1 MKIKGLYSAAAVFVE
16 KHRPYFRAG
25 IVCLLLAGMLFVGM
39 TGGGD
44 PIAGAYMNY
53 ENQTENEELK
63 QLLTDYYAAYAK
75 GDVDAL
81 EKLATPI
88 SDKEKSYIKL
98 MSKYIKSYDI
108 KEIETKP
115 GVDRDALLVS
125 VGVDIHYKKLDE
137 AAPGLDFFY
146 VEKDKKGNYIINN
159 RYSTFNAQNGE
170 LDVDPTITT
179 LIATFEQQDD
189 VIALQ
194 GEVTQA
200 FNALTLENKD
210 FNVFFAKTMPEA
222 VTDWAADYK
231 KKEEK
236 LAKKEAKKEAAAKKK
251 AKEEEKKQE
260 EAKTEESK
268 AEETKEETAKQD
280 TEKADSAEKKTDTVV
295 AKEKVNVRAK
305 ASTDARSLGKVNGGT
320 ELKRYKEKNG
330 WSKVDYNGTKAW
342 IKSEFL
348 TVKAEDEKKDEE
360 TAKEDSKKKTTT
372 KKDDSK
378 SESKEKEETAKKD
391 TTESSTQK
399 DDDTKSDSKK
409 KVTTKKEESAEKSE
423 AKTSTVYA
431 KEKVNVRTKPSTSAK
446 SLGQV
451 NSGTKLTKYKEKSGW
466 SKVDY
471 NGNKAWIKSEFLTT
485 DKPEEQADEPAQDTS
500 SNLSSGQS
508 VRLSAAVNIRKS
520 MDESADRIAL
530 AYDGEH
536 VTVVEVYANGWTKVN
551 YNGKEGYMKTEYVK

>member
-1 MKIKGLYSAAAVFVE
+1 MKIKELLDTAAIYLE

-25 IVCLLLAGMLFVGM
+25 IVCIGLAAMLFVGM

-63 QLLTDYYAAYAK
+63 QLLTDYYTAYAK

-115 GVDRDALLVS
+115 GVDRDALLIS
-125 VGVDIHYKKLDE
+125 VALDIHYKKLDE

-146 VEKDKKGNYIINN
+146 VEKDKKGKYVINN

-179 LIATFEQQDD
+179 LIATFEQQAD

-194 GEVTQA
+194 SEVTQA

-236 LAKKEAKKEAAAKKK
+236 QTKKEAKKEAAAKKK
-251 AKEEEKKQE
+251 AKEEEKKE
-260 EAKTEESK
+260 EAKKEESK
-268 AEETKEETAKQD
+268 DEKTKEETAKQD
-280 TEKADSAEKKTDTVV
+280 TEKTDSAEKKTDTVV
-295 AKEKVNVRAK
+295 AKEKVNVRSK
-305 ASTDARSLGKVNGGT
+305 PSTDARSLGKVSGGT
-320 ELKRYKEKNG
+320 ELTRYKEKSG
-330 WSKVDYNGTKAW
+330 WSKVDYDGTKAW

-348 TVKAEDEKKDEE
+348 TVKAEDEDKDEE
-360 TAKEDSKKKTTT
+360 TAKEDSKKKTTA

-378 SESKEKEETAKKD
+378 
-391 TTESSTQK
+391 TESTDQK
-399 DDDTKSDSKK
+399 DDDTKSDSE
-409 KVTTKKEESAEKSE
+409 KKETSKKEDSAEKSE

-451 NSGTKLTKYKEKSGW
+451 SGGTKLTKYKEKSGW

-471 NGNKAWIKSEFLTT
+471 NGKKAWIKSEFLTT
-485 DKPEEQADEPAQDTS
+485 DKPKGQEDEPERDTS
-500 SNLSSGQS
+500 SNLSVGQS
-508 VRLSAAVNIRKS
+508 VRLSSAVNIRKG